1 MSDAR
6 AGTDERD
13 YEAFGELRTLIVG
26 EERDQLASIRIRLD
40 DQAQRQRDVG
50 EVLPAVLLEHAADP
64 RFTRALTPPVERAI
78 TASVRNNPGPLADA
92 LFPVMGPAIRKAVA
106 AALSSMVDGLNRTLE
121 HSLSWRSLVW
131 RVEALRTGKS
141 FGEVMLLHTL
151 VFRVEQVFLIDR
163 TTGLLLH
170 HVTEGP
176 GEVRDADLISGM
188 LTAIRDFVK
197 DSFSVTDGDSL
208 EGLRVGELSVWIE
221 QGPRAI
227 IAAVVRGAAPR
238 TYRTT
243 LQAALERIH
252 LELAD
257 DLAQFKGDTS
267 AFEAA
272 RPALDACL
280 HTEFASTAKPNHRTL
295 WLLLSAAALL
305 LALWAGFAFRASS
318 RWNHYVDALRAEPGI
333 VVVSSG
339 RRFGKYAISGLR
351 DPLARDPNALL
362 AESSLAP
369 TDVVATWEPYYAA
382 SPSLAVVRARHV
394 LQPPQGVTLDL
405 KDGVLSASGPASVTW
420 LAEASRVAP
429 LIPGV
434 AAFDATL
441 STDAA
446 VRDAVARL
454 TALAPLFAKGK
465 AILAPGQDDVLRQ
478 FVALV
483 GQLDTA
489 AAAVRQRFRLDI
501 IGHTDADGAPEAN
514 LPLSRA
520 RAATVRAA
528 VQAVASERLEIV
540 DAGVGSDD
548 PAVRSDR
555 EADKQRNRRV
565 TVRVTPLGGVATVK
579 AARP

>member
-1 MSDAR
+1 
-6 AGTDERD
+6 
-13 YEAFGELRTLIVG
+13 
-26 EERDQLASIRIRLD
+26 
-40 DQAQRQRDVG
+40 
-50 EVLPAVLLEHAADP
+50 
-64 RFTRALTPPVERAI
+64 
-78 TASVRNNPGPLADA
+78 
-92 LFPVMGPAIRKAVA
+92 
-106 AALSSMVDGLNRTLE
+106 
-121 HSLSWRSLVW
+121 
-131 RVEALRTGKS
+131 
-141 FGEVMLLHTL
+141 
-151 VFRVEQVFLIDR
+151 
-163 TTGLLLH
+163 
-170 HVTEGP
+170 
-176 GEVRDADLISGM
+176 
-188 LTAIRDFVK
+188 
-197 DSFSVTDGDSL
+197 
-208 EGLRVGELSVWIE
+208 
-221 QGPRAI
+221 
-227 IAAVVRGAAPR
+227 
-238 TYRTT
+238 
-243 LQAALERIH
+243 
-252 LELAD
+252 
-257 DLAQFKGDTS
+257 
-267 AFEAA
+267 
-272 RPALDACL
+272 
-280 HTEFASTAKPNHRTL
+280 
-295 WLLLSAAALL
+295 
-305 LALWAGFAFRASS
+305 
-318 RWNHYVDALRAEPGI
+318 
-333 VVVSSG
+333 
-339 RRFGKYAISGLR
+339 
-351 DPLARDPNALL
+351 
-362 AESSLAP
+362 
-369 TDVVATWEPYYAA
+369 
-382 SPSLAVVRARHV
+382 V

-454 TALAPLFAKGK
+454 TALSPLFAKGK

-528 VQAVASERLEIV
+528 AQAVASERLEIV
-540 DAGVGSDD
+540 DVGVGSDD